1 MLPALLL
8 VVSSLS
14 SCCEHFAA
22 AVTLWMPG
30 VQHSLLALDDDVVG
44 S

>member
-8 VVSSLS
+8 VVSSLT
-14 SCCEHFAA
+14 SCCEQFAA
-22 AVTLWMPG
+22 SVMLWMPG
-30 VQHSLLALDDDVVG
+30 AQHSLLALDDDVDG